1 MLYCITN
8 IELLRYVKIKT
19 VSIYEMKGEKTFIVV
34 NTNGKRIQTV
44 GNWKKVAGK
53 MAGKEC
59 F

>member
-8 IELLRYVKIKT
+8 KELLRYVKIKT

-44 GNWKKVAGK
+44 GN
-53 MAGKEC
+53 
-59 F
+59 

>member
-19 VSIYEMKGEKTFIVV
+19 VSIYEMKGEKTFKVV

-44 GNWKKVAGK
+44 GN
-53 MAGKEC
+53 
-59 F
+59 